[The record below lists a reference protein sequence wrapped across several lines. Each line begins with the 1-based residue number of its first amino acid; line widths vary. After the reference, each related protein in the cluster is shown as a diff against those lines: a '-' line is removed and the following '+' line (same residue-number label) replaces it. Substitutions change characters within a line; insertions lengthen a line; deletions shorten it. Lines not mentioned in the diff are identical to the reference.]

1 MSRETIRDRHN
12 QIIAYYHYEADG
24 VIRVTDAHQQLLGR
38 VKHNGTFDSHNA
50 LVSHQREPGLLLPL
64 DD

>member
-38 VKHNGTFDSHNA
+38 VRATGTFDEHNA
-50 LVSHQREPGLLLPL
+50 LVSHQREPGLLLPREK
-64 DD
+64 